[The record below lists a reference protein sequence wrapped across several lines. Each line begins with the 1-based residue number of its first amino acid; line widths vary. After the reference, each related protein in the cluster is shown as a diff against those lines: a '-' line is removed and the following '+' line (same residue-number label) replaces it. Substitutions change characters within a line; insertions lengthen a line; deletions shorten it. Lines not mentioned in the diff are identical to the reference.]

1 MNIYLRQ
8 IAFILISMV
17 FNIGLQ
23 GQIKEITFGE
33 IPEED
38 LEMTEYT
45 PDPSADAVILEN
57 YASVSMRSAE
67 KILVITDR
75 HIRIKIINT
84 DGLDYAN
91 VEIPYGSD
99 EKVLGIKAAS
109 YNIEDGNR
117 VTGMVDRKS
126 IYYEESSRYRN
137 TVRFSVPNVRA
148 GSVIEYKYTVES
160 PDIFS
165 LYTMEFQQEIPV
177 ARCGF
182 HVEFPGY
189 FEYKFV
195 TGGDLSKIRYNKSET
210 HVNFGGDI
218 VIGFRGN
225 WTAFNI
231 PAYREEPFSTGS
243 EDYYAHIGFELS
255 KINIPGYYFQ
265 DVSPTY
271 PKLSEKLLDRA
282 DFGLYLKTNSVIR
295 KKAGEIKAMGGSD
308 TDLLRRLYS
317 FVSEHMM
324 WNGYEDYTS
333 SAPMRKIFSDARGN
347 AADINLMLVS
357 MLRAAGIEADP
368 VILSTRDHGQLNTYF
383 AIIQRFNYVVACVSI
398 NGDKYLVDATD
409 PLRPFN
415 MLPFRCLNGQG
426 WKVTDKGGSWVE
438 LRTNEQN
445 SESMSF
451 VFVLSEEGSLKGT
464 ASNSYDSYDAWTIR
478 KICKLEGEEAYTD
491 MMRSVN
497 NRWRIDALEL
507 GNLVE
512 LEKPVLE
519 SISLTIPDAAENGER
534 TMYLNPVIYDH
545 EGSNEFYADERLS
558 PVDIGCPSFKRYSCE
573 ITIPEGWTVAEMPL
587 SVNINLSGGGGQFK
601 YNIRTEGRKIIL
613 NTETNISA
621 VTFPPERYSDLR
633 NFRSN
638 IILKQSEVVVLKK
651 EI

>member
-1 MNIYLRQ
+1 MNISLRQ

-57 YASVSMRSAE
+57 YASVSMRSGD

-75 HIRIKIINT
+75 HVRIKIINT

-91 VEIPYGSD
+91 VEIPYGND
-99 EKVLGIKAAS
+99 DKVIGIKAAS
-109 YNIEDGNR
+109 YNMEDGKM

-126 IYYEESSRYRN
+126 IYHEDISRYRKIA
-137 TVRFSVPNVRA
+137 RFSIPNVRS
-148 GSVIEYKYTVES
+148 GSVIEYKYRVES
-160 PDIFS
+160 PDIFT
-165 LYTMEFQQEIPV
+165 LYTLEFQHEIPV

-195 TGGDLSKIRYNKSET
+195 TGGDLSMIRYNKSET
-210 HVNFGGDI
+210 KVNFGSRI
-218 VIGFRGN
+218 VEGFRGH
-225 WTAFNI
+225 WTAFNV

-243 EDYYAHIGFELS
+243 EDYYTRIGFELS
-255 KINIPGYYFQ
+255 KIEIPGYYFE

-271 PKLSEKLLDRA
+271 PKLSKKLLERS
-282 DFGLYLKTNSVIR
+282 DFGLYLKAGSSIR
-295 KKAGEIKAMGGSD
+295 KKAGELKAMGGSE
-308 TDLLRRLYS
+308 TDLLRRIYA

-324 WNGYEDYTS
+324 WNGYVDYTS
-333 SAPMRKIFSDARGN
+333 SATMKKIFSDARGN

-357 MLRAAGIEADP
+357 MLRAAGIQADP
-368 VILSTRDHGQLNTYF
+368 VILSTRDHGQINTYF
-383 AIIQRFNYVVACVSI
+383 AIIQRFNYVLASVLVDG
-398 NGDKYLVDATD
+398 NQYLVDATD

-426 WKVTDKGGSWVE
+426 WTVTEKGGSWVD

-445 SESMSF
+445 HENMSF
-451 VFVLSEEGSLKGT
+451 ILDLSEEGSLKGT
-464 ASNSYDSYDAWTIR
+464 ASNSYESYDAWSAR
-478 KICKLEGEEAYTD
+478 KICKLEGEEAYID

-497 NRWRIDALEL
+497 NSWRIDALRLE
-507 GNLVE
+507 NLLE
-512 LEKPVLE
+512 IEKPVLE
-519 SISLTIPDAAENGER
+519 TISLTVPYAAETGDG
-534 TMYLNPVIYDH
+534 TMYFNPVIYDRD
-545 EGSNEFYADERLS
+545 GSNEFYADERLS
-558 PVDIGCPSFKRYSCE
+558 PVDLGCPAFKHYSCE
-573 ITIPEGWTVAEMPL
+573 ITIPEGWTVAEMPR
-587 SVNINLSGGGGQFK
+587 SAIINLSGGGGQFK
-601 YNIRTEGRKIIL
+601 YSIRSEGRKIIL
-613 NTETNISA
+613 DTETNISA

-638 IILKQSEVVVLKK
+638 IILKQAEVVVLKK

>member
-1 MNIYLRQ
+1 MNINLRQ

-38 LEMTEYT
+38 LEMKEYT

-57 YASVSMRSAE
+57 YASVSMRSGD

-75 HIRIKIINT
+75 HVRIKIINT

-91 VEIPYGSD
+91 VEIPYGND
-99 EKVLGIKAAS
+99 DKVIGIKAAS
-109 YNIEDGNR
+109 YNMEDGKM

-126 IYYEESSRYRN
+126 MYHEDISRYRKIA
-137 TVRFSVPNVRA
+137 RFSIPNVRS
-148 GSVIEYKYTVES
+148 GSVIEYMYRVES
-160 PDIFS
+160 PDIFT
-165 LYTMEFQQEIPV
+165 LYTLEFQHEIPV

-195 TGGDLSKIRYNKSET
+195 TGGDLSMIRYNKSET
-210 HVNFGGDI
+210 KVNFGSRI
-218 VIGFRGN
+218 VEGFRGH
-225 WTAFNI
+225 WTAFNV

-243 EDYYAHIGFELS
+243 EDYYTRIGFELS
-255 KINIPGYYFQ
+255 KIEIPGYYFE

-271 PKLSEKLLDRA
+271 PKLSKKLLERS
-282 DFGLYLKTNSVIR
+282 DFGLYLKSGSSIR
-295 KKAGEIKAMGGSD
+295 KKAGELKAMGGSE
-308 TDLLRRLYS
+308 TDLLRRIYA

-324 WNGYEDYTS
+324 WNGYVDYTS
-333 SAPMRKIFSDARGN
+333 SATMKKIFSDARGN

-357 MLRAAGIEADP
+357 MLRAAGIQADP
-368 VILSTRDHGQLNTYF
+368 VILSTRDHGQINTYF
-383 AIIQRFNYVVACVSI
+383 AIIQRFNYVLASVLVDG
-398 NGDKYLVDATD
+398 NQYLVDATD

-426 WKVTDKGGSWVE
+426 WTVTENGGSWVN

-445 SESMSF
+445 HENMSF
-451 VFVLSEEGSLKGT
+451 ILDLSEEGSLKGT
-464 ASNSYDSYDAWTIR
+464 ASNSYESYDAWSAR
-478 KICKLEGEEAYTD
+478 KICKLEGEEAYID

-497 NRWRIDALEL
+497 NSWRIDALRLE
-507 GNLVE
+507 NLLE
-512 LEKPVLE
+512 IEKPVLE
-519 SISLTIPDAAENGER
+519 TISLTVPYAAETGDG
-534 TMYLNPVIYDH
+534 TMYFNPVIYDRD
-545 EGSNEFYADERLS
+545 GSNEFYADERLS
-558 PVDIGCPSFKRYSCE
+558 PVDLGCPAFKHYSCE
-573 ITIPEGWTVAEMPL
+573 ITIPEGWTVAEMPR
-587 SVNINLSGGGGQFK
+587 SAIINLSGGGGQFK
-601 YNIRTEGRKIIL
+601 YNIRSEGRKIIL
-613 NTETNISA
+613 DTETNISA

-638 IILKQSEVVVLKK
+638 IILKQAEVVVLKK